1 MASTTADDE
10 KWAHSEDE
18 EALSLCD
25 LPLNRDDNNQSREDA
40 SAPSAIEDFN
50 FGSWPGFVSAEPEMC
65 VADEVFFRGQIMP
78 FRHSVS
84 SESGL
89 AAFRNPSRSISRS
102 ESMDHLWSGRATG
115 TSSRSSSIRSQHSS
129 SSGSSTTT
137 TNPKKVRNPFHAHPS
152 PTPQIRVPSSRY
164 GNSSHPGHQ
173 GGRKSTRWSLFR
185 VGLFPAPKIEL
196 QDLRA
201 RGTNNRFDN
210 RHSCSSTSSSDHQ
223 RRKKSNHGLFG
234 GCRCSFDAVETLN
247 LRVPVKDKSHDG
259 TEDEKEKTVTL
270 RALVKDKS
278 NNRTDDEKEKAGTTK
293 KGKQLVS
300 RHRTFEWLRELSIA
314 GVPDEA

>member
-50 FGSWPGFVSAEPEMC
+50 SGSWPGFVSAEPEMC
-65 VADEVFFRGQIMP
+65 VADEPHSGTLAGP
-78 FRHSVS
+78 FPGPSPWTTCVRVGPLVPAVEVAALGVS
-84 SESGL
+84 IHQAV
-89 AAFRNPSRSISRS
+89 AAPPPPP
-102 ESMDHLWSGRATG
+102 
-115 TSSRSSSIRSQHSS
+115 
-129 SSGSSTTT
+129 T

-164 GNSSHPGHQ
+164 GNSGHSGHQ

-196 QDLRA
+196 HDLRA

-300 RHRTFEWLRELSIA
+300 RHRTFEWLKELSIA